1 MKEFVIYTGLRAL
14 LLVATFGV
22 IAGAWV
28 LIAGSVPLFA
38 VIVLAF
44 VVSGVASY
52 FLLDRQRVAFA
63 TRIETRA
70 NAALEKARSKED
82 ED

>member
-1 MKEFVIYTGLRAL
+1 MKEFAIYTGLRAL
-14 LLVATFGV
+14 LLLATFGIV
-22 IAGAWV
+22 AGAWV

-38 VIVLAF
+38 VIVIAF
-44 VVSGVASY
+44 VISGVASY

-63 TRIETRA
+63 SKVESRA

-82 ED
+82 H

>member
-1 MKEFVIYTGLRAL
+1 VKEFAIYTGLRAL

-38 VIVLAF
+38 VIVIAF
-44 VVSGVASY
+44 IVSGVASY
-52 FLLDRQRVAFA
+52 FLLDKQRVAFA
-63 TRIETRA
+63 TKVETRA
-70 NAALEKARSKED
+70 NTALERSRTKED
-82 ED
+82 LD

>member
-1 MKEFVIYTGLRAL
+1 MKEFIVYTALRAL

-28 LIAGSVPLFA
+28 LIAGSVPVFA

-44 VVSGVASY
+44 VISGVASY
-52 FLLDRQRVAFA
+52 FLLNPQRAAFA
-63 TRIETRA
+63 KRVESRA
-70 NAALEKARSKED
+70 EAALEKARARED

>member
-1 MKEFVIYTGLRAL
+1 MKEFAIYTGLRAL

-38 VIVLAF
+38 VIVIAF
-44 VVSGVASY
+44 IVSGVASY
-52 FLLDRQRVAFA
+52 FLLDKQRVAFA
-63 TRIETRA
+63 TKVETRA
-70 NAALEKARSKED
+70 NTALERSRTKED
-82 ED
+82 LD